1 MYRSYTKGS
10 LLLILGPEGIVMSS
24 IVSGVVNQALQLH
37 YCTSHGVCIVAIN
50 LNYKP
55 TMMLSTQI
63 ASASRRPTALFRA
76 GSSSVHSLSSALPS
90 WATLDPSSLG
100 TTPEPY
106 AVSNIVNGTWSTSQ
120 KSMVI
125 PNPMDKDAPPVCT
138 IPDTQSNELGPFI
151 ASMKAVPKSGVHNP
165 LKNNERYLQYG
176 EISRKVRGNIHI
188 SDSS

>member
-1 MYRSYTKGS
+1 M
-10 LLLILGPEGIVMSS
+10 
-24 IVSGVVNQALQLH
+24 
-37 YCTSHGVCIVAIN
+37 CIVAIN
-50 LNYKP
+50 LKIINKP
-55 TMMLSTQI
+55 TMMLSTRI
-63 ASASRRPTALFRA
+63 GSASRPTALFRA
-76 GSSSVHSLSSALPS
+76 GSSSVRSLSSALPS

-176 EISRKVRGNIHI
+176 EISRKVRKGYIVFK
-188 SDSS
+188 